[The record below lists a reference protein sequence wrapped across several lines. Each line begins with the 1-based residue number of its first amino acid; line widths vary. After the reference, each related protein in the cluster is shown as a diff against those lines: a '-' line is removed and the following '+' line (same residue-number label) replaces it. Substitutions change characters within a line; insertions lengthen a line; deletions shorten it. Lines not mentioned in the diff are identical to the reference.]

1 MRLAP
6 ITNPVG
12 QGRDRALSSNK
23 QTTGRGGARP
33 DDRGDLRRPALGGAT
48 LNGHSLWVSGT
59 AKPIRVM
66 LGTGFPCERDRLPAA
81 LEHFGCFAT
90 STQSMRRLGSAA
102 LDLCYAAA
110 GRLDGYYDWGTPNP
124 TSAAAPTRNSWPG
137 SSTSTPGRR
146 DSAPTR
152 RGSKS
157 GVRARWGRSGAG
169 ALRPT
174 STARWAGDPGRWE
187 ARNVLLGSRV
197 GRRVSGHLGGW
208 DRPALS

>member
-1 MRLAP
+1 MRLDP

-59 AKPIRVM
+59 AEPIRAL

-81 LEHFGCFAT
+81 LELFGCFAT

-110 GRLDGYYDWGTPNP
+110 G
-124 TSAAAPTRNSWPG
+124 
-137 SSTSTPGRR
+137 SSTATTIGERR
-146 DSAPTR
+146 SLRAQRRLRGTR
-152 RGSKS
+152 GQVHPLLHR
-157 GVRARWGRSGAG
+157 AG
-169 ALRPT
+169 ATRLLR
-174 STARWAGDPGRWE
+174 
-187 ARNVLLGSRV
+187 
-197 GRRVSGHLGGW
+197 
-208 DRPALS
+208 